1 MPDNATQKQ
10 VLWFDDGKRPNVT
23 DELAKHRDIVVHCLT
38 PQGPAAD
45 NWGAMAASQV
55 YCITSTRQEIPD
67 QYKCHAELIARCPDL
82 LAVSTTGAGYD
93 TVDVPACTAA
103 GVLVNL
109 EWATPSYM
117 ATLGLIRWHRKQRE
131 AQES

>member
-1 MPDNATQKQ
+1 MTRRLHERMERGIGD
-10 VLWFDDGKRPNVT
+10 
-23 DELAKHRDIVVHCLT
+23 VH
-38 PQGPAAD
+38 P
-45 NWGAMAASQV
+45 
-55 YCITSTRQEIPD
+55 
-67 QYKCHAELIARCPDL
+67 
-82 LAVSTTGAGYD
+82 
-93 TVDVPACTAA
+93 